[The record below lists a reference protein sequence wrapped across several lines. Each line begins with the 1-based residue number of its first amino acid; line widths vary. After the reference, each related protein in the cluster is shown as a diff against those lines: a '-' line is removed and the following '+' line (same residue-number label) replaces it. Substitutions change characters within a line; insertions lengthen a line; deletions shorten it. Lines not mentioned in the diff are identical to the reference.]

1 MQTLPIKWKT
11 EFVIVTPQDATKI
24 LEGNA
29 GNRKLRD
36 RVVDRYVAIIT
47 AGNWQLS
54 PQPIIIAD
62 TGRVLDGQ
70 HRLVAVERTGV
81 PLPFTIISNVPES
94 VFSILDRGA
103 VRSTA
108 DALGIDQ
115 KLAEVAKAILECT
128 HAQSRAPDHE
138 VGEIAALLAD
148 DFAEL
153 LASCNTATRVFSSAP
168 VRAAATVRLFAGY
181 NRDFILKTYRGLV
194 LGQMQELTASAQSM
208 VAAVASGRIRTA
220 GLAQRMDVLARAWD
234 VFDETKSEVSRLQIK
249 DPRTRTL
256 QIKRII
262 DAARTPQSLA
272 AE

>member
-1 MQTLPIKWKT
+1 MQALPINWKT
-11 EFVIVTPQDATKI
+11 EFVIVTPHDATRI
-24 LEGNA
+24 LEGNE
-29 GNRKLRD
+29 GNRKLRE

-70 HRLVAVERTGV
+70 HRLVAVERAGV

-94 VFSILDRGA
+94 VFSVLDRGA

-115 KLAEVAKAILECT
+115 KLAEVAKVILECT
-128 HAQSRAPDHE
+128 HANSRAADHE
-138 VGEIAALLAD
+138 VGEVSQLLAD

-153 LASCNTATRVFSSAP
+153 IATCNTTTRLFSSAP

-181 NRDFILKTYRGLV
+181 NRDFVLKTYRGLV
-194 LGQMQELTASAQSM
+194 LGQIHDLPASAQSM
-208 VAAVASGRIRTA
+208 VAAVASGRIRSG
-220 GLAQRMDVLARAWD
+220 GLAHRLDVLARAWD
-234 VFDETKSEVSRLQIK
+234 VFDETKADGSRLQIK
-249 DPRTRTL
+249 DPRTRTS

-262 DAARTPQSLA
+262 DAARNPQAMA